1 MMEKSLTMVDS
12 FVCIDLET
20 TGLNPKR
27 DKIIEIG
34 AVKVERGQIVDLFET
49 FVNPHR
55 KLEERIVQLTGI
67 TDEDLSGAPDM
78 AQVLPQV
85 LAFIGEDILLG
96 HSILFDYSFL
106 NNGLLPAGLVNLTAS
121 IASLKTMAGVRK
133 EEHLQVFT
141 ELEAV
146 AKVQSIKSSNAIEG
160 IVTSDERIAAIVNQ
174 NSAPLNHN
182 EAEIAGYRDALN
194 EIHQGHAYIDFRERD
209 ILRLHEIMMSL
220 AGYEYGGQYK
230 TDDNVIL
237 EVDADGNRRVR
248 FRPTPASETKQ
259 AMEQLELAYM
269 EAKSDAAI
277 NQLLLIP
284 CVILDFLCIHPFR
297 DGNGRMSRLLSLLLL
312 YKNGYDAGKY
322 VSFEEQIN
330 NYKAYYYEALRQSS
344 TGWETNEN
352 DYFPFMEN
360 FLSTLYMC
368 YKELDKRFA
377 VVHGKKVTKKAR
389 IEATILNS
397 LTPVSKS
404 DICHILPDVSPTTV
418 EAVLGAMVKAGTI
431 LKIGQGRASR
441 YIAR

>member
-1 MMEKSLTMVDS
+1 M
-12 FVCIDLET
+12 
-20 TGLNPKR
+20 
-27 DKIIEIG
+27 
-34 AVKVERGQIVDLFET
+34 
-49 FVNPHR
+49 R
-55 KLEERIVQLTGI
+55 K
-67 TDEDLSGAPDM
+67 
-78 AQVLPQV
+78 
-85 LAFIGEDILLG
+85 
-96 HSILFDYSFL
+96 FDYSFL
-106 NNGLLPAGLVNLTAS
+106 NNGLLPSGLVNLTTS

-133 EEHLQVFT
+133 GGNLQIFT
-141 ELEAV
+141 QLESI
-146 AKVQSIKSSNAIEG
+146 AKIQSIKSSNAIEG

-194 EIHQGHAYIDFRERD
+194 EVHQGHAYLDFREKD
-209 ILRLHEIMMSL
+209 ILRLHKIMMSL

-237 EVDADGNRRVR
+237 EMDAAGNRRVR
-248 FRPTPASETKQ
+248 FRPTPAAETVQ
-259 AMEQLELAYM
+259 AMEQLELAYL

-330 NYKAYYYEALRQSS
+330 KYKAYYYEALRQSS

-360 FLSTLYMC
+360 FLSTLDMC
-368 YKELDKRFA
+368 YKELDSRFA
-377 VVHGKKVTKKAR
+377 VAHTRRVSKRER
-389 IEATILNS
+389 IETTLHNS
-397 LTPVSKS
+397 LVPISKAE
-404 DICHILPDVSPTTV
+404 ICKILPDVSPTTV
-418 EAVLGAMVKAGTI
+418 EAVLGEM
-431 LKIGQGRASR
+431 LKKGDIRKVGQGRATR
-441 YIAR
+441 YIGN